1 MSDTAFISTAIPYV
15 NAKPHIG
22 HALEFV
28 QTDAMA
34 RYLRLCGNDVFSLT
48 GSDENSLKNVRAA
61 QDEGIST
68 QELCDRNTET
78 FRQLIPGLNLA
89 VSDFIRT
96 SSPLHT
102 AGARAFWE
110 RCNPDDVYKKHYS
123 GLYCVGCED
132 FYAEDVADGLCP
144 EHNTP
149 LEQVE
154 EENYFFRLTNYQDQM
169 LELIESNQ
177 LRIVPDSKRNET
189 LSFIR
194 GGLNDFS
201 ISRSRK
207 RAGDWGIEVPGD
219 PSQVMYVWYDALAN
233 YITALDVNDETGRFK
248 TYWLDCPRRIHV
260 IGKGINRFHTIYW
273 PAMLMSA
280 GLPAPTEVFVHG
292 YLTINGQKIS
302 KSLGNVIDPMHQ
314 VELFGADAVRYYL
327 LRAVS
332 PFEDG
337 DYSESRFEEIYNAD
351 LANNLGNLARRVE
364 TIGAK
369 AGFVVPDA
377 AADEAPEGYHAAMQD
392 WKFHEAV
399 GALWSLATALNQEIE
414 TVKPWE
420 LQKAGDTDAL
430 NAFLADSVLVLRRIG
445 RWLEPFMPGTA
456 EKLTAMFTPGQA
468 IKRGEP
474 LFPRLESSAR

>member
-1 MSDTAFISTAIPYV
+1 MAETAFISTAIPYV

-22 HALEFV
+22 HAFEFV

-34 RYLRLCGNDVFSLT
+34 RYLRLIGYDTFSLT

-68 QELCDRNTET
+68 QALCDRNTET
-78 FRQLIPGLNLA
+78 FKRLIPGLNL
-89 VSDFIRT
+89 SFTDFIRT
-96 SSPLHT
+96 SSALHI
-102 AGARAFWE
+102 AGAQQFWK
-110 RCNPDDVYKKHYS
+110 RCRPEDVYKRHYS

-132 FYAEDVADGLCP
+132 FYSEEDTGGRCP
-144 EHNTP
+144 EHGTP
-149 LEQVE
+149 LERVE
-154 EENYFFRLTNYQDQM
+154 EENYFFKLSNYQDRIVS
-169 LELIESNQ
+169 LIESGA

-189 LSFIR
+189 LSFAK
-194 GGLNDFS
+194 GGLRDFS
-201 ISRSRK
+201 ISRSRR

-233 YITALDVNDETGRFK
+233 YITALDIANESGNFRK
-248 TYWLDCPRRIHV
+248 YWLDCPRRIHV

-280 GLPAPTEVFVHG
+280 GYPSPTEVFVHG
-292 YLTINGQKIS
+292 YVTINGQKIS

-314 VELFGADAVRYYL
+314 VEKYGADAVRYYL
-327 LRAVS
+327 LKAIS

-337 DYSESRFEEIYNAD
+337 DYSETRFEEVFNAD

-369 AGFVVPDA
+369 AGF
-377 AADEAPEGYHAAMQD
+377 APKAIGEFTPPAGYHDAMKD

-399 GALWSLATALNQEIE
+399 GSVIAIATTLNQRIE
-414 TVKPWE
+414 AVKPWE
-420 LQKAGDTDAL
+420 LQKAGRDADVA
-430 NAFLADSVLVLRRIG
+430 AFLGEMTDELRRVAH
-445 RWLEPFMPGTA
+445 WLSPFMPATA
-456 EKLTAMFTPGQA
+456 AKLAAMFRAEVP
-468 IKRGEP
+468 IVRGDP
-474 LFPRLESSAR
+474 LFPRLGT